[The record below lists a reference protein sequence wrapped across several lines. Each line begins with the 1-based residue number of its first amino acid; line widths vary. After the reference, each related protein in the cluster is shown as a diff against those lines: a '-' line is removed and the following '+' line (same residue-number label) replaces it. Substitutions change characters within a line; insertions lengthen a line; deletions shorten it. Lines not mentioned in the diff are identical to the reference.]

1 MDKFEY
7 YEPPLRY
14 VLDELRSRQERD
26 DELYEG
32 TKYILEQRYGIEV
45 PDKDELIKCFN
56 YDRGQYEKGFNDGLK
71 RSDVKKVLTSDE
83 YDRLGRIL
91 AGACIAC
98 PTLSEE
104 GVVIEIAKKLGIN
117 ILDYIGID
125 DRLI

>member
-7 YEPPLRY
+7 YEPPIRY
-14 VLDELRSRQERD
+14 ILDELRARQE

-32 TKYILEQRYGIEV
+32 TKYILEQRYDIEV

-56 YDRGQYEKGFNDGLK
+56 YDRGQYEKGFKDGRK
-71 RSDVKKVLTSDE
+71 CSDIKEVLTSE
-83 YDRLGRIL
+83 QHDRLGRIL

-104 GVVIEIAKKLGIN
+104 VIVLEIAKKLGIN
-117 ILDYIGID
+117 VLDYIGID

>member
-1 MDKFEY
+1 MDTFEY

-14 VLDELRSRQERD
+14 ILDEMRGRQE

-56 YDRGQYEKGFNDGLK
+56 YDRGQYEKGFKDGLK
-71 RSDVKKVLTSDE
+71 CSNIKETLTSE
-83 YDRLGRIL
+83 QYDRLGRIL

-98 PTLSEE
+98 STLSEE
-104 GVVIEIAKKLGIN
+104 AIIIETAKKLGIN

>member
-1 MDKFEY
+1 MDTFEY

-14 VLDELRSRQERD
+14 ILDEMRGRQE

-32 TKYILEQRYGIEV
+32 TKYILEQRYDIEV

-56 YDRGQYEKGFNDGLK
+56 YDRGQYEKGFKDGLK
-71 RSDVKKVLTSDE
+71 RSNIKEILTGE
-83 YDRLGRIL
+83 QYDRLGRIL

-98 PTLSEE
+98 STLSEKAII
-104 GVVIEIAKKLGIN
+104 IETAKKLGIN